1 MYVPNAQVPDA
12 LNALNVR
19 LTPLAWVVRSA
30 GDPSRLSFT
39 IADDLR
45 QVSGLPVSDIKTMEE
60 VVSVSISRQKFNMLL
75 MSLFAG
81 AALLLAAIG
90 VYGLMTYSVQQR
102 TQEIGIRMALGAE
115 AGHVR
120 RMVVFQGLMFS
131 LAGVALGASAAF
143 GLARFI
149 ASFLYGV
156 KPWDTTVFI
165 AVPALLILIALV
177 AVLIP
182 AIRATRIDPMAALR
196 YE

>member
-1 MYVPNAQVPDA
+1 MYVPNAQVLDA

-30 GDPSRLSFT
+30 GDPNRLSFT

-81 AALLLAAIG
+81 AALLLAAVG

-102 TQEIGIRMALGAE
+102 TQEIGI
-115 AGHVR
+115 
-120 RMVVFQGLMFS
+120 F
-131 LAGVALGASAAF
+131 
-143 GLARFI
+143 
-149 ASFLYGV
+149 
-156 KPWDTTVFI
+156 
-165 AVPALLILIALV
+165 
-177 AVLIP
+177 
-182 AIRATRIDPMAALR
+182 RA
-196 YE
+196 